1 MIGCTAANEFDG
13 DVAALLANHD
23 ISPTQQRRQ
32 IARILFSHPQHLS
45 AEQILESVN
54 RESNIVSKAT
64 VYNTLGLFA
73 RKGLIRE
80 VIVDSNKVFYDSNTK
95 PHHHF
100 FNVDTGLLQDIDAQ
114 DLTLHS
120 TPIPPVG
127 TRLDG
132 VDIIIRV
139 RGKNSNQ

>member
-1 MIGCTAANEFDG
+1 MIGSTAAQEFNG
-13 DVAALLANHD
+13 DVAALLAKHD

-32 IARILFSHPQHLS
+32 IARILFSHPQHMS
-45 AEQILESVN
+45 AEQILENVN

-100 FNVDTGLLQDIDAQ
+100 FNVDTGLLQDIDASNV
-114 DLTLHS
+114 TLHA
-120 TPIPPVG
+120 TPIPPEG
-127 TRLDG
+127 TCLDG
-132 VDIIIRV
+132 VDIIIRI
-139 RGKNSNQ
+139 RSKHRTD

>member
-1 MIGCTAANEFDG
+1 MNGSTAANEFNG
-13 DVAALLANHD
+13 DVGALLAKHD

-32 IARILFSHPQHLS
+32 IARILFAQPQHLS
-45 AEQILESVN
+45 AEQILDRVN

-80 VIVDSNKVFYDSNTK
+80 VIVDSNKVFYDSNTR

-100 FNVDTGLLQDIDAQ
+100 YNVDTGMLQDIDAQ
-114 DLTLHS
+114 NLTLHA
-120 TPIPPVG
+120 TPIPPEG
-127 TRLDG
+127 TSLDG

-139 RGKNSNQ
+139 RSKQIAD

>member
-1 MIGCTAANEFDG
+1 MKGNYTPDEFKG
-13 DVAALLANHD
+13 DVAALLSQHG

-32 IARILFSHPQHLS
+32 IARILLTRTQHLS
-45 AEQILESVN
+45 AEQILERVN

-80 VIVDSNKVFYDSNTK
+80 VIVDSNKVFYDSNVR

-100 FNVDTGLLQDIDAQ
+100 YNVDTGTLQDIDAQ
-114 DLTLHS
+114 EVTLHA
-120 TPIPPVG
+120 TPIPPEG
-127 TRLDG
+127 TQMDG
-132 VDIIIRV
+132 VDIIIRI
-139 RGKNSNQ
+139 KSNPVI